1 VGIEPSTDSGC
12 VHPRLFIGL
21 PLEISHVTMIYMHNT
36 WFYRT
41 LFTIGI
47 TLICV
52 SPFLLYFAPVWF
64 GRSICRPE
72 DYAQQ
77 GSVLPCGD
85 VYIPFAIG
93 VSVMTLIVGCLITVI
108 ANRLKSESL
117 KK

>member
-1 VGIEPSTDSGC
+1 
-12 VHPRLFIGL
+12 
-21 PLEISHVTMIYMHNT
+21 MIHMHNT

-64 GRSICRPE
+64 GRSLCRPE
-72 DYAQQ
+72 DYTSQQ
-77 GSVLPCGD
+77 ITIGACAD

-93 VSVMTLIVGCLITVI
+93 VSVVTLIVGCLITAI
-108 ANRLKSESL
+108 ANRLKLESL
-117 KK
+117 EK